1 MNLILLLP
9 EDLDE
14 SGKRAELRGR
24 RLAHVANIQRA
35 KVGDVLPVGLLNGP
49 VGTGTVLRLSDVLE
63 LEVDLASPPPAPL
76 RATLILA
83 LPRPLILKRA
93 LHAATTLGVKK
104 IVLLAA
110 RRVERSFWQTRAL
123 RPEAVRE
130 QLILGLEQ
138 ARDTVLPE
146 VVLAP
151 HFRPFVEAELPQ
163 ILQGTLGLVGHPGAP
178 DICPRGPM
186 EQPITLAIGPEG
198 GFNDF
203 EIEKLAAAGLAP
215 VQIGERI
222 LRVDAAVSA
231 LLGRLF

>member
-9 EDLDE
+9 EDLDA
-14 SGKRAELRGR
+14 SGKRARLRGR
-24 RLAHVANIQRA
+24 RLAHVANIQGA
-35 KVGDVLPVGLLNGP
+35 EVGDVLPVGLLNGP
-49 VGTGTVLRLSDVLE
+49 LGTGRVVQLSDTLD
-63 LEVDLASPPPAPL
+63 LEVDLAAPPPPPL

-110 RRVERSFWQTRAL
+110 RRVERSFWQSKAL

-146 VVLAP
+146 VALAP
-151 HFRPFVEAELPQ
+151 HFRPFVEGELPE
-163 ILQGTLGLVGHPGAP
+163 LVQGTLGLVAHPGAP
-178 DICPRGPM
+178 APCPRGPL
-186 EQPITLAIGPEG
+186 EQPLTLAIGPEG

-203 EIEKLAAAGLAP
+203 EVEKLAAAGLAP

>member
-1 MNLILLLP
+1 VNLILLLP
-9 EDLDE
+9 EDLDDT
-14 SGKRAELRGR
+14 GKRAQLRGR

-35 KVGDVLPVGLLNGP
+35 QVGDVLAVGLLNGWLGRGR
-49 VGTGTVLRLSDVLE
+49 VSRLSDTLDLE
-63 LEVDLASPPPAPL
+63 LEITDAPAPPL

-104 IVLLAA
+104 IILLAA
-110 RRVERSFWQTRAL
+110 RRVERSFWQSKAL

-146 VVLAP
+146 VTLAP
-151 HFRPFVEAELPQ
+151 HFRPFVEGELPG
-163 ILQGTLGLVGHPGAP
+163 LLRGRLGLVAHPGAP
-178 DICPRGPM
+178 APCPRGPLA
-186 EQPITLAIGPEG
+186 EPLTLAIGPEG